1 MLKATLDRNCLIS
14 LKEKDGEFEEIQEII
29 ELHKKKSVAV
39 FVCAISASEYQSDGG
54 VSPKY
59 DDFTNYLKSIGC
71 ETLDEIEPM
80 AYWDIAYWDHALWS
94 GDSMKEFEQKIHEIL
109 FPNLEFEYQA
119 FCKAK
124 GIDPD
129 VKPLDKK
136 WLNAKADVQSIW
148 SHINSGNDI
157 FITQDKNYLKDQ
169 KRQLLVTLGAKN
181 INSPKEALEMIRR
194 NGT

>member
-29 ELHKKKSVAV
+29 ELHKKKSVTV
-39 FVCAISASEYQSDGG
+39 FVCAISASEYQSDGSI
-54 VSPKY
+54 SPKY

-71 ETLDEIEPM
+71 ETLDELEPM

-94 GDSMKEFEQKIHEIL
+94 GDSMKEFEKKIHEIL
-109 FPNLEFEYQA
+109 FPNLEFEYQT

-129 VKPLDKK
+129 AKPLDKK

-181 INSPKEALEMIRR
+181 INSPKEALEIIRR